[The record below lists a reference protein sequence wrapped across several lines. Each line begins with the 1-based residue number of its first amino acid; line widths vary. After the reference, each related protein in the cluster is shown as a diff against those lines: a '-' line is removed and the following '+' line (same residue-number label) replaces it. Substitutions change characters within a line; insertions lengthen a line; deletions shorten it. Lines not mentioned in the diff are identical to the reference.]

1 MCGGW
6 GGWSGLGGSREARW
20 RYAGASCSIVQ
31 TCPCSPSLSPDK
43 PGRLENRHTSLLPCG
58 GKPGVFS
65 FLPSSH
71 SFFLLSPPCRFWKQV
86 LPRGGT
92 LPALAQNNQRL
103 LRAAWHRA
111 SARPDRWSG
120 RPFFISRG
128 QGAGSRQQ
136 GQGGVSAATP
146 CPQEELVRQSQEPFP
161 VKSTGRGVAGR
172 RRHKEPWAV
181 TRSPSPARLLCN
193 SSRGA
198 GTGHGRSLL
207 PAPCSLPRGWHPRV
221 WFPHAAPALLRVA
234 EKVGGPGQR
243 APVWERVQ
251 LCPAARARVSRGA
264 WLRKASS
271 LGEGALEGFALCLR
285 VLPAPGK
292 RGIRRVRGR
301 DGCGGGPSALA
312 SAPARRQECVP
323 SARARAETGPACP
336 PKSEETRGAP
346 RGRFTSEA
354 CADDAAF
361 PGSRE
366 GKQEASPVAA
376 RPSEVLR
383 HTRARGAY
391 RHLGVP
397 HSLALPWELRG
408 EGPWVGRVATSWSG
422 LGVGNLWGGRARC
435 WRARPEEVHLPLD
448 APHPPSPPPR
458 SPRPPSPCRCLESL
472 RRPLCPAA
480 WGLTAS
486 RAPG

>member
-1 MCGGW
+1 MPE
-6 GGWSGLGGSREARW
+6 SFASAREARHSDGELGEEMDV
-20 RYAGASCSIVQ
+20 AGDQV
-31 TCPCSPSLSPDK
+31 PSRPHL
-43 PGRLENRHTSLLPCG
+43 
-58 GKPGVFS
+58 PGV
-65 FLPSSH
+65 
-71 SFFLLSPPCRFWKQV
+71 R
-86 LPRGGT
+86 
-92 LPALAQNNQRL
+92 
-103 LRAAWHRA
+103 
-111 SARPDRWSG
+111 SA
-120 RPFFISRG
+120 
-128 QGAGSRQQ
+128 
-136 GQGGVSAATP
+136 
-146 CPQEELVRQSQEPFP
+146 CPQPARV
-161 VKSTGRGVAGR
+161 R
-172 RRHKEPWAV
+172 RR
-181 TRSPSPARLLCN
+181 
-193 SSRGA
+193 
-198 GTGHGRSLL
+198 
-207 PAPCSLPRGWHPRV
+207 
-221 WFPHAAPALLRVA
+221 
-234 EKVGGPGQR
+234 
-243 APVWERVQ
+243 
-251 LCPAARARVSRGA
+251 
-264 WLRKASS
+264 
-271 LGEGALEGFALCLR
+271 
-285 VLPAPGK
+285 
-292 RGIRRVRGR
+292 
-301 DGCGGGPSALA
+301 
-312 SAPARRQECVP
+312 
-323 SARARAETGPACP
+323 GPACP